1 MEDRAIHMLI
11 QLSLLSEAICLET
24 SMMMIRTG
32 KIILQ
37 FEHEHV
43 VIVVVDGSDFGLAKR
58 GPGGDKM
65 YTSSRVISIGAKKK
79 AKLMMHATCLINA
92 VEI

>member
-1 MEDRAIHMLI
+1 
-11 QLSLLSEAICLET
+11 
-24 SMMMIRTG
+24 MMMIRTG

-79 AKLMMHATCLINA
+79 RQN
-92 VEI
+92 